1 MNIPDT
7 TLTTSCFYLNS
18 FHENSRSFDDSI
30 NKMKPL
36 LKTSCYL
43 VIYTDEYCCDKIK
56 EIRSSFHLD
65 HLTKYIIQKFE
76 ELPFYKYN
84 NIIKQN
90 REKYWPTKD
99 ERTCS
104 ESHLLCCSKF
114 NFVLETI
121 YSNPFQTTKFG
132 WIDSNLK
139 DKFEKIC
146 ENYNEGMLLT
156 ILSNVSNK
164 FHIQV
169 INVTNKNF
177 KNFDNKKEYY
187 KANEKNISK

>member
-1 MNIPDT
+1 M
-7 TLTTSCFYLNS
+7 
-18 FHENSRSFDDSI
+18 
-30 NKMKPL
+30 
-36 LKTSCYL
+36 
-43 VIYTDEYCCDKIK
+43 
-56 EIRSSFHLD
+56 
-65 HLTKYIIQKFE
+65 
-76 ELPFYKYN
+76 
-84 NIIKQN
+84 
-90 REKYWPTKD
+90 
-99 ERTCS
+99 
-104 ESHLLCCSKF
+104 CCSKF